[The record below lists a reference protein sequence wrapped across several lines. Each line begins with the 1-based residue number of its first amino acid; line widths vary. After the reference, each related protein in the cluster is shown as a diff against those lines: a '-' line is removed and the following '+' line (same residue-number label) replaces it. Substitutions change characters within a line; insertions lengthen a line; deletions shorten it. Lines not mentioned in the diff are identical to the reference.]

1 VTKAPI
7 SSTTSSSHASTGT
20 ALVLFSAVMWG
31 TWSLWFRPTELSGRT
46 TAPFVFACI
55 TLSSIPLMVR
65 EHARR
70 TEPIRWTPRVL
81 AMLAA
86 FTFFDALNAATFFHA
101 MTVTTVAVAVLT
113 HDLAPVLVALLA
125 PRVDGVKVPGAGL
138 AAALALGGVMLLLE
152 PWREGALGGDVLL
165 GAGLGLV
172 SAVAYAGNV
181 FLGRKLTLELGTATT
196 LGVHAFGALLL
207 LLPLAGSELLAI
219 EARDVPYL
227 AFAGLVP
234 GAGRL
239 GDPEDRRRHPSAGRA
254 GPQVCNL
261 TVGDFDPKQFPIP
274 EALQQA
280 VLRRSRQH
288 ETNYPP
294 ANGMLELRHAL
305 QRYYERDL
313 GLRYPLDSFLVAG
326 GARPV
331 IYGTYRTL
339 VDPGDTVIYPVPS
352 WNNNHYVH
360 MSGARGVQ
368 VLCGPRRGSCR
379 PATRC

>member
-1 VTKAPI
+1 MTD
-7 SSTTSSSHASTGT
+7 TTPTSPTTTSHASTGT

-125 PRVDGVKVPGAGL
+125 PRVDGVKVPGASL
-138 AAALALGGVMLLLE
+138 AAALALGGVTLLLE

-207 LLPLAGSELLAI
+207 LLPLAGSELFAI
-219 EARDVPYL
+219 EARDLPYL

-234 GAGRL
+234 GALAGLAFLRGSALIGSARAAILAFVEPVVACVVGFFALGERL
-239 GDPEDRRRHPSAGRA
+239 S
-254 GPQVCNL
+254 L
-261 TVGDFDPKQFPIP
+261 WS
-274 EALQQA
+274 L
-280 VLRRSRQH
+280 
-288 ETNYPP
+288 
-294 ANGMLELRHAL
+294 
-305 QRYYERDL
+305 
-313 GLRYPLDSFLVAG
+313 AG
-326 GARPV
+326 GA
-331 IYGTYRTL
+331 L
-339 VDPGDTVIYPVPS
+339 VLLAGLLVS
-352 WNNNHYVH
+352 
-360 MSGARGVQ
+360 R
-368 VLCGPRRGSCR
+368 PRRDVQL
-379 PATRC
+379 